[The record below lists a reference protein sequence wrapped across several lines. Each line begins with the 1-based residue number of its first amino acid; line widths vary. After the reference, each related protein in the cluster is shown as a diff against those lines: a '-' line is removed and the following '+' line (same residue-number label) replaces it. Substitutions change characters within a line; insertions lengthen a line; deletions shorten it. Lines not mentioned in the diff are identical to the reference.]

1 MKIILLEKVANL
13 GSLGDI
19 VEVKNGFARNFLI
32 PFGKAKRATEANLK
46 DFEVKRTQYELQ
58 QSDALANAQ
67 ARQSKIDGQVFVVAA
82 KAGVDGKLFGSVT
95 SFDIVE
101 AVSKSGVEIKK
112 SEVSLP
118 NGPLKT
124 IGEFDVHV
132 LLHHDVQAVVKI
144 NVTSEQ
150 Q

>member
-19 VEVKNGFARNFLI
+19 VEVKNGYARNFLI
-32 PFGKAKRATEANLK
+32 PFCKAKRATSQSLAEFEA
-46 DFEVKRTQYELQ
+46 KRAEYELSQ
-58 QSDALANAQ
+58 ADVLANAQ
-67 ARQSKIDGQVFVVAA
+67 ARQARIDGQVFVVTA
-82 KAGVDGKLFGSVT
+82 KSGVDGKLFGSIT

-112 SEVSLP
+112 SEVTLS

-124 IGEFDVHV
+124 IGEFDVNII
-132 LLHHDVQAVVKI
+132 LHHDVHAIIKVS
-144 NVTSEQ
+144 VTPEA
-150 Q
+150 

>member
-82 KAGVDGKLFGSVT
+82 KAGVDGKLFGWL
-95 SFDIVE
+95 
-101 AVSKSGVEIKK
+101 SKWWSGW
-112 SEVSLP
+112 
-118 NGPLKT
+118 
-124 IGEFDVHV
+124 F
-132 LLHHDVQAVVKI
+132 
-144 NVTSEQ
+144 
-150 Q
+150 

>member
-1 MKIILLEKVANL
+1 MKVILLEKVSNL

-32 PFGKAKRATEANLK
+32 PFNKAKRATEANLK
-46 DFEVKRTQYELQ
+46 EFEAKRAEYEKN
-58 QSDALANAQ
+58 QSDILGSAK
-67 ARQSKIDGQVFVVAA
+67 ARHDRINGQVFAITA

-95 SFDIVE
+95 SFDIIE
-101 AVSKSGVEIKK
+101 AVKKIGVEIKK
-112 SEVSLP
+112 SEVALP

-124 IGEFDVHV
+124 IGEFDITI

-144 NVTSEQ
+144 NVTPEA
-150 Q
+150 